1 MTEINMH
8 NVRELRSHVAK
19 YNGFSVHSFTGV
31 NSKGHPVSIH
41 FYTDDADPLQVKETT
56 YSDHCKPKE
65 NINANE

>member
-19 YNGFSVHSFTGV
+19 YNGFSVYSFTAT
-31 NSKGHPVSIH
+31 NSKGDSVTIN

-56 YSDHCKPKE
+56 YSDHSKPKE
-65 NINANE
+65 KINANE